1 MQDLTAKLTVKTSNQ
16 HKSYKSSDRR
26 IALHLCYG
34 EIGIPAVA
42 AAARCLSDVRNAGFP
57 PAVTDPEYRGAAI
70 A

>member
-1 MQDLTAKLTVKTSNQ
+1 MQDLTAKLTAKTSNQ
-16 HKSYKSSDRR
+16 NKPYRPSDQR

-42 AAARCLSDVRNAGFP
+42 AAARYLSGVGNAGLQH
-57 PAVTDPEYRGAAI
+57 AVSEPECRGAAI